1 MKKMTYS
8 KDVDVFLIELSNEPI
23 AQAEDQ
29 GNTILHYTEDSRL
42 VLIEILDFRRSIS
55 EKTIKELSASQRSRS
70 GSIAANNC
78 DRMINFEF

>member
-23 AQAEDQ
+23 DYAEDQ
-29 GNTILHYTEDSRL
+29 GNTILHYTEDNRL

-55 EKTIKELSASQRSRS
+55 EKTIKEISAS
-70 GSIAANNC
+70 
-78 DRMINFEF
+78 